1 MMEGAGYETAVL
13 TVPSTPPHLHLHQ
26 YTLLYVEEIADS
38 SIHYKLR
45 LTDCGQRTNTKYV
58 HLIYISL
65 DTGTRQALSK
75 IYLLL
80 SSQTKMFVDKV
91 GTELPKWLYPALGH
105 NPTFLHI

>member
-45 LTDCGQRTNTKYV
+45 LAVASAQIPN
-58 HLIYISL
+58 
-65 DTGTRQALSK
+65 
-75 IYLLL
+75 
-80 SSQTKMFVDKV
+80 MF
-91 GTELPKWLYPALGH
+91 T
-105 NPTFLHI
+105 